1 MITIDGSFGEGGG
14 QILRTSLSLAA
25 ITGTEVRLENLRVRR
40 EKPGLMRQHLACAKA
55 VAEICGG
62 ELEGAELKSQ
72 TITLRPGRIR
82 GGEYHFAIGSA
93 GSTILLAQT
102 VLPVLLFA
110 DTPSTV
116 TIEGGTYNDKAPA
129 YDFFEEAYLPCL
141 RKMGV
146 EADVELRRVGFYP
159 AGGGR
164 IELEVKPVRAWR
176 RLSLLERG
184 ELQDALVAAVGSGL
198 DESILV
204 DEQLIFRT
212 GLEDIMDFWPD
223 IGHVDSAGP
232 GNVLVAELCYENI
245 TEVFSVCGSLG
256 VSRKTVAKRTA
267 GYVRQY
273 IQRNWVVGQFL
284 ADQLMLPM
292 ALGVGGEYLTGR
304 PTLHSE
310 TNREVIQRFMNVNI
324 NFREEENNNCIMEI
338 EK

>member
-25 ITGTEVRLENLRVRR
+25 ITGTEVRLENLRANR

-62 ELEGAELKSQ
+62 KLEGAELRSQ
-72 TITLRPGRIR
+72 TITLRPGKIC

-129 YDFFEEAYLPCL
+129 FDFFEEAYLPCL

-146 EADVELRRVGFYP
+146 EADVELKRVGFYP
-159 AGGGR
+159 AGCGR
-164 IELEVKPVRAWR
+164 IELHVKPAKAWR
-176 RLSLLERG
+176 RLSLRERG
-184 ELQDALVAAVGSGL
+184 DLQDALVTAIGSSL
-198 DESILV
+198 EKSILV
-204 DEQLIFRT
+204 DELRIFQA
-212 GLEDIMDFWPD
+212 GLDGIVDFRSEMAD
-223 IGHVDSAGP
+223 VKSAGP
-232 GNVLVAELCYENI
+232 GNVLIAKLRYDNI
-245 TEVFSVCGSLG
+245 TEIFSVCGSLG
-256 VSRKTVAKRTA
+256 VSRQSVAKRTV
-267 GYVRQY
+267 GYARQY
-273 IQRNWVVGQFL
+273 IFRNWVVGQFL

-292 ALGVGGEYLTGR
+292 ALGAGGDYLTGR

-310 TNREVIQRFMNVNI
+310 TNRAIIRRFMDVNI
-324 NFREEENNNCIMEI
+324 DFRKEDNNYIMEI

>member
-25 ITGTEVRLENLRVRR
+25 ITGTEVRLENLRANR

-62 ELEGAELKSQ
+62 KLEGAELRSQ
-72 TITLRPGRIR
+72 TITLRPGKIC

-129 YDFFEEAYLPCL
+129 FDFFEEAYLPCL

-146 EADVELRRVGFYP
+146 EADVELKRVGFYP
-159 AGGGR
+159 AGCGR
-164 IELEVKPVRAWR
+164 IELHVKPAKAWR
-176 RLSLLERG
+176 RLSLRERG
-184 ELQDALVAAVGSGL
+184 ELQDALVTAIGSSL
-198 DESILV
+198 EKSILV
-204 DEQLIFRT
+204 DELRIFQA
-212 GLEDIMDFWPD
+212 GLDGIVGFRSEMAD
-223 IGHVDSAGP
+223 VKSAGP
-232 GNVLVAELCYENI
+232 GNVLIAKLRYDNI
-245 TEVFSVCGSLG
+245 TEIFSVCGSLG
-256 VSRKTVAKRTA
+256 VSRQSVAKRTV
-267 GYVRQY
+267 GYARQY
-273 IQRNWVVGQFL
+273 IFRNWVVGQFL

-292 ALGVGGEYLTGR
+292 ALGAGGDYLTGR

-310 TNREVIQRFMNVNI
+310 TNRAIIRRFLDVNI
-324 NFREEENNNCIMEI
+324 DFRKEDNNYIMEI

>member
-25 ITGTEVRLENLRVRR
+25 ITGTEVRLENLRANR

-62 ELEGAELKSQ
+62 KLEGAELRSQ
-72 TITLRPGRIR
+72 TITLRPGKIC

-110 DTPSTV
+110 DAPSTV

-129 YDFFEEAYLPCL
+129 FDFFEEAYLPCL

-146 EADVELRRVGFYP
+146 EADVELKRVGFYP
-159 AGGGR
+159 AGCGR
-164 IELEVKPVRAWR
+164 IELHVKPAKAWR
-176 RLSLLERG
+176 RLSLRERG
-184 ELQDALVAAVGSGL
+184 ELQDALVTAIGSSL
-198 DESILV
+198 EKSILV
-204 DEQLIFRT
+204 DELRIFQA
-212 GLEDIMDFWPD
+212 GLDGIVGFRSEMAD
-223 IGHVDSAGP
+223 VKSAGP
-232 GNVLVAELCYENI
+232 GNVLIAKLRYDNI
-245 TEVFSVCGSLG
+245 TEIFSVCGSLG
-256 VSRKTVAKRTA
+256 VSRQSVAKRTV
-267 GYVRQY
+267 GYARQY
-273 IQRNWVVGQFL
+273 IFRNWVVGQFL

-292 ALGVGGEYLTGR
+292 ALGAGGDYLTGR

-310 TNREVIQRFMNVNI
+310 TNRAIIRRFLDVNI
-324 NFREEENNNCIMEI
+324 DFRKEDNNYIMEI

>member
-25 ITGTEVRLENLRVRR
+25 ITGTEVKLENLRANRP
-40 EKPGLMRQHLACAKA
+40 KPGLMRQHLACAKA

-62 ELEGAELKSQ
+62 ELEGAELKSSR
-72 TITLRPGRIR
+72 LVFRPNKIR

-110 DTPSTV
+110 DAPSTV
-116 TIEGGTYNDKAPA
+116 AIEGGTYNEKAPA
-129 YDFFEEAYLPCL
+129 YDFFELTYLPCL

-146 EADVELRRVGFYP
+146 EADVDMKRVGFYP
-159 AGGGR
+159 AGCGR
-164 IELEVKPVRAWR
+164 IELNVKPVRAWR

-184 ELQDALVAAVGSGL
+184 ELQDALATAIGSGL
-198 DESILV
+198 DKSILV
-204 DEQLIFRT
+204 DELRFFQAGLEHIVDFRT
-212 GLEDIMDFWPD
+212 EIAD
-223 IGHVDSAGP
+223 VKSAGP
-232 GNVLVAELCYENI
+232 GNVLLAKLRYDNL
-245 TEVFSVCGSLG
+245 TEVFSVCGNFG
-256 VSRKTVAKRTA
+256 VSRQSVAKQT
-267 GYVRQY
+267 VRYAWQY
-273 IQRNWVVGQFL
+273 LSHNWVVGQFL

-292 ALGVGGEYLTGR
+292 ALGAGGDYLTGR

-310 TNREVIQRFMNVNI
+310 TNRAVIKRFMDVNVN
-324 NFREEENNNCIMEI
+324 FRKEDNNYIMEI